1 MHKSNQCSVKQ
12 ALIKLVAPVA
22 IAAVTAFLC
31 QPLYTA
37 GGKCDYCILALLI
50 GIPFGI
56 QKMTLWFVPFGYG
69 IAGTVAMFAFDI
81 LIGGLIGF
89 FVFAYRI
96 ISGILLLTTAVIRLL
111 IRK

>member
-1 MHKSNQCSVKQ
+1 MFRINKCSIRT
-12 ALIKLVAPVA
+12 ALIRLAAPIVV
-22 IAAVTAFLC
+22 AAVTAFIC
-31 QPLYTA
+31 QPIYMA
-37 GGKCDYCILALLI
+37 GGKCDCWLLALLI

-56 QKMTLWFVPFGYG
+56 HKMTIWFIPFGYG

-89 FVFAYRI
+89 FVFLYRI
-96 ISGILLLTTAVIRLL
+96 ISGVLALTAAIIGLL

>member
-1 MHKSNQCSVKQ
+1 MLRSNLCPVKQ
-12 ALIKLVAPVA
+12 ALSKLIVPVA
-22 IAAVTAFLC
+22 IATVTAFLC
-31 QPLYTA
+31 QPLYMA
-37 GGKCDYCILALLI
+37 GGKCDYCLLALLI

>member
-81 LIGGLIGF
+81 LIGGLIGI

-96 ISGILLLTTAVIRLL
+96 ISGILLLTTAVTRLL

>member
-1 MHKSNQCSVKQ
+1 MLQSTTCSVRQ
-12 ALIKLVAPVA
+12 ALPKLIAPVA

-31 QPLYTA
+31 QPLYMA
-37 GGKCDYCILALLI
+37 GGKCDYCLLALLI

-69 IAGTVAMFAFDI
+69 IAGTVTMFAFDI
-81 LIGGLIGF
+81 LIGGLIGI

-111 IRK
+111 TRK

>member
-12 ALIKLVAPVA
+12 ALIKLIVPIT

-31 QPLYTA
+31 QPLYMA
-37 GGKCDYCILALLI
+37 GGKCDYCISALLI
-50 GIPFGI
+50 GI
-56 QKMTLWFVPFGYG
+56 
-69 IAGTVAMFAFDI
+69 
-81 LIGGLIGF
+81 

-96 ISGILLLTTAVIRLL
+96 ISGILLLTTAVTRLL

>member
-1 MHKSNQCSVKQ
+1 M
-12 ALIKLVAPVA
+12 
-22 IAAVTAFLC
+22 
-31 QPLYTA
+31 A

>member
-31 QPLYTA
+31 QPLYMA
-37 GGKCDYCILALLI
+37 GGKCDYCILALLF

-81 LIGGLIGF
+81 LIGGLIGI

-96 ISGILLLTTAVIRLL
+96 ISGILLLTTAVIRLP

>member
-1 MHKSNQCSVKQ
+1 MLHSTTCSVRQ
-12 ALIKLVAPVA
+12 ALPKLIAPVA

-31 QPLYTA
+31 HPLYMA
-37 GGKCDYCILALLI
+37 GGKCDYCLLALLI

-56 QKMTLWFVPFGYG
+56 QKMTIWFVPFGYG
-69 IAGTVAMFAFDI
+69 IAGTVAMFVFDI
-81 LIGGLIGF
+81 LIGGLIGI

>member
-81 LIGGLIGF
+81 LIGGLIGI

-96 ISGILLLTTAVIRLL
+96 ISGILLLTTTVIRLL

>member
-12 ALIKLVAPVA
+12 ALIKLIAPVA
-22 IAAVTAFLC
+22 IAAMTAFLC
-31 QPLYTA
+31 QPLYMA
-37 GGKCDYCILALLI
+37 GGKCDYCLLALLI

-81 LIGGLIGF
+81 LIGGLIGI

-96 ISGILLLTTAVIRLL
+96 ISGILLLTTAVIRLP